1 MNIDSIQNGIVI
13 DHIRA
18 GGAMEL
24 YRLLKLGKLDC
35 PVAIIKNAPSG
46 KLGKKDIIKIDS
58 VTAMDMNLDVL
69 GFVDP
74 DATINVIKD
83 GKLAAKKHAGLPER
97 IENVLKCRNPRCIT
111 SVEPDL
117 PQVFQLANRDTKTY
131 RCIYCEAKAELIRG

>member
-1 MNIDSIQNGIVI
+1 MNIDAIQNGIVI

-18 GGAMEL
+18 GGGMEL

-35 PVAIIKNAPSG
+35 PVAIIKNAPSD

-58 VTAMDMNLDVL
+58 DLELNLDVL

-74 DATINVIKD
+74 DATINVIRG
-83 GKLAAKKHAGLPER
+83 GKLTEKKHAGLPER
-97 IENVLKCRNPRCIT
+97 IESVLKCRNPRCIT

-117 PQVFQLANRDTKTY
+117 PQVFQLANRETKTY
-131 RCIYCEAKAELIRG
+131 RCIYCEAKAER